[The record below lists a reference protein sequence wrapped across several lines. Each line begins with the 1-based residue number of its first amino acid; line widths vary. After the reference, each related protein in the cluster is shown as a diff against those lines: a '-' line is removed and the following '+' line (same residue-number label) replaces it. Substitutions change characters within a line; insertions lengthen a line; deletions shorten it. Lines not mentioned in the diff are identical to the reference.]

1 MSPVVIALLILQ
13 TNGQSSIFKTTVPRP
28 TGKNGYE
35 EYVRAAE
42 IVTSPEC
49 SFMMNY
55 DPKSPT
61 PPQAD
66 EKTPSDKF
74 KNLQKTY
81 QKVLGKT
88 PLQIRRLL
96 YKDFGRALELV
107 RLGNA
112 KPIFPTRPITMETLF
127 PEYSAFKRLV
137 KYGVMCSDSLIAD
150 GRTGEAAKVLVDI
163 FTMAKNIQRDTLIGL
178 LVGISCE
185 SILMASVQN
194 HMEHLCEVDWK
205 YLESSARE
213 FLSSANPIPQIML
226 TELSFLD
233 SLKREPKETLRSF
246 LNDDNSSQ
254 HAKSVIAKLQT
265 MSNAEASDLVQDAI
279 TEIKTYSQLVIRTMD
294 APESEWGN
302 VPDLTNAS
310 DATWLGQQLQ
320 PDYRNVLGAYARIRT
335 QLRILKLHSLVQMYR
350 WHWNELPKS
359 LEIITDPKER
369 FDPLSQFEFMFEI
382 KGSGYRIYSKGSKT
396 TGEIELIYRRNNPS
410 ETPLDLPPL
419 P

>member
-13 TNGQSSIFKTTVPRP
+13 TNAQSSIFKMTVPRP

-66 EKTPSDKF
+66 EETPSDKF

-81 QKVLGKT
+81 QRILGKT

-112 KPIFPTRPITMETLF
+112 KPIFPTRPITMETQF

-150 GRTGEAAKVLVDI
+150 GQTGEAAKVLVDL
-163 FTMAKNIQRDTLIGL
+163 FTMTKNIQRDTLIGL

-185 SILMASVQN
+185 SILMASIQN
-194 HMEHLCEVDWK
+194 HMEHFSEVDWK

-254 HAKSVIAKLQT
+254 RAKSVIAKLQT

-396 TGEIELIYRRNNPS
+396 TGEIELIYRRKNPP
-410 ETPLDLPPL
+410 ETPLDIPPL

>member
-13 TNGQSSIFKTTVPRP
+13 ANGQSSIFKTTVPRP

-66 EKTPSDKF
+66 EETPSDKF

-150 GRTGEAAKVLVDI
+150 GRTGEAAKVLVDL

-185 SILMASVQN
+185 SILMASIQN
-194 HMEHLCEVDWK
+194 HMEHLSEVDWK

-233 SLKREPKETLRSF
+233 SLKREPKETLRFF

-254 HAKSVIAKLQT
+254 RAKSVIAKLQT
-265 MSNAEASDLVQDAI
+265 MSKAEASDLVQDAI

-302 VPDLTNAS
+302 VPDLTDAS

-359 LEIITDPKER
+359 LEIITGPKER

>member
-13 TNGQSSIFKTTVPRP
+13 ANGQSSIFKTTVPRP

-66 EKTPSDKF
+66 EETPSDKF

-150 GRTGEAAKVLVDI
+150 GRTGEAAKVLVDL

-185 SILMASVQN
+185 SILMASIQN
-194 HMEHLCEVDWK
+194 HMEHLSEVDWK

-233 SLKREPKETLRSF
+233 SLKKEPKEALLSF

-254 HAKSVIAKLQT
+254 RAKSVIAKLQT
-265 MSNAEASDLVQDAI
+265 MSKAEASDLVQDAI

-302 VPDLTNAS
+302 VPDLTDAS

-359 LEIITDPKER
+359 LEIITGPKER

>member
-1 MSPVVIALLILQ
+1 
-13 TNGQSSIFKTTVPRP
+13 
-28 TGKNGYE
+28 
-35 EYVRAAE
+35 
-42 IVTSPEC
+42 
-49 SFMMNY
+49 MMNY

-66 EKTPSDKF
+66 EETPSDKF

-81 QKVLGKT
+81 QRILGKT

-96 YKDFGRALELV
+96 YKDFGHALELV
-107 RLGNA
+107 RIGNA

-137 KYGVMCSDSLIAD
+137 KYSVMCSDSLIAE
-150 GRTGEAAKVLVDI
+150 GRTGEASKVFVDL

-185 SILMASVQN
+185 SILMASIQN
-194 HMEHLCEVDWK
+194 HMEHFSEVDWRC
-205 YLESSARE
+205 LESSARE
-213 FLSSANPIPQIML
+213 ILSSANPIPQIML

-233 SLKREPKETLRSF
+233 PLKKEPKETLQYF

-254 HAKSVIAKLQT
+254 RAKGVIAKLQT
-265 MSNAEASDLVQDAI
+265 MSKAEASDLIQDAI
-279 TEIKTYSQLVIRTMD
+279 TEIKTYSQLLIRTMD

-302 VPDLTNAS
+302 VPDLPDAS
-310 DATWLGQQLQ
+310 DATWLAQQIQ
-320 PDYRNVLGAYARIRT
+320 PDYRNVLNACARIRT
-335 QLRILKLHSLVQMYR
+335 QLRILRLHSLVQMYR

-410 ETPLDLPPL
+410 ETPLDIPPL

>member
-49 SFMMNY
+49 TFMMNY

-66 EKTPSDKF
+66 EETPSDKF

-81 QKVLGKT
+81 QRILGKT

-107 RLGNA
+107 RIGNA

-137 KYGVMCSDSLIAD
+137 KYSVMCSDSLIAD
-150 GRTGEAAKVLVDI
+150 GRTGEASKVLVDL

-185 SILMASVQN
+185 SILMASIQN
-194 HMEHLCEVDWK
+194 HMEHFSEVDWRC
-205 YLESSARE
+205 LESSARE
-213 FLSSANPIPQIML
+213 ILSSANPIPQIML

-233 SLKREPKETLRSF
+233 PLKKEPKEALLSF

-254 HAKSVIAKLQT
+254 RAKGVIAKLQT
-265 MSNAEASDLVQDAI
+265 MSKAEASDLVQDAI

-302 VPDLTNAS
+302 VPDLTDAS
-310 DATWLGQQLQ
+310 GATWLGQQLQ

-335 QLRILKLHSLVQMYR
+335 QLRILRLHSLVQMYR

>member
-1 MSPVVIALLILQ
+1 M
-13 TNGQSSIFKTTVPRP
+13 
-28 TGKNGYE
+28 
-35 EYVRAAE
+35 
-42 IVTSPEC
+42 
-49 SFMMNY
+49 
-55 DPKSPT
+55 
-61 PPQAD
+61 
-66 EKTPSDKF
+66 
-74 KNLQKTY
+74 
-81 QKVLGKT
+81 
-88 PLQIRRLL
+88 
-96 YKDFGRALELV
+96 
-107 RLGNA
+107 
-112 KPIFPTRPITMETLF
+112 
-127 PEYSAFKRLV
+127 
-137 KYGVMCSDSLIAD
+137 IAD
-150 GRTGEAAKVLVDI
+150 GRTGEAAKVLVDL

-185 SILMASVQN
+185 SILMASIQN
-194 HMEHLCEVDWK
+194 HMEHFSEVDWK

-233 SLKREPKETLRSF
+233 PLKKEPKEALLSF

-254 HAKSVIAKLQT
+254 RAKGVIAKLQT
-265 MSNAEASDLVQDAI
+265 MSKAEASDLVQDAI

-396 TGEIELIYRRNNPS
+396 TGEIELIYRRNNPP
-410 ETPLDLPPL
+410 ETPLDIPPL